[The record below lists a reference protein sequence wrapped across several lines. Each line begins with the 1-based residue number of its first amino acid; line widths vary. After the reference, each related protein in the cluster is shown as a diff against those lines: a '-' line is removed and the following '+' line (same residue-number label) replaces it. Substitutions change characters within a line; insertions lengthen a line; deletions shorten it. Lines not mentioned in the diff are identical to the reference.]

1 MRNAG
6 FAIDGRMMHCF
17 ARPKLLAMLLL
28 AWSTLTPC
36 ARAVEPV
43 EEFLEALWQRHY
55 YDEALDYLDVLPSI
69 EALPESV
76 KQRALFE
83 RGRTLA
89 ASAAGQAEADARNI
103 LFSQAAEAFEKFQQT
118 FPQHELAASAKNQIA
133 NILVERGR
141 AEAQSAKNGDDKPA
155 QLTKARDY
163 FEQARRQFD
172 AAEKQLDGERQKL
185 PKLVEEKAIQDQKR
199 QLAGDLAQVRMLRA
213 SVDYE
218 LAKTFEAGSKE
229 ANKHLQA
236 AARSYASL
244 YESYRTRAAGLLARL
259 WEGRCY
265 QEMGQ
270 FKQAVGCYR
279 ELMDLPTTADTR
291 TIKAKSTRH
300 ALECWT
306 HDSEQKYPEA
316 IERGEKWEK
325 EVGPAGGDADSLA
338 IRYLTALAYQAQSN
352 ALPDKD
358 PNRKKLA
365 GFARQVVGPV
375 ATQPGEFQR
384 PAKMLLVALAAPK
397 DKDKDK
403 DKGKKDAG
411 GDSSSFSEPFERGKQ
426 ALEKM
431 QEAAA
436 ALKAAQASGDKAA
449 VAAAQK
455 AKTEQTTLARRELLT
470 AINASD
476 AKTPLEDLNSARYYV
491 CFLAW
496 DGGQLYDAAV
506 LGEFLA
512 TRYPDSLPGRQ
523 GARIALA
530 AFVRLY
536 GESKATHKGFE
547 MAQIERVANT
557 IFKRWPGEEE
567 ADDAALT
574 LLNFAA
580 AERKLD
586 KAMEYLGKVSANS
599 PRRGLAEMRAGQT
612 LWSSYLRTL
621 QLPAEERPSQEELDK
636 IKKQAAEVLAGGIAK
651 ATKNAGDQVDPN
663 LPGAAFAMAQIEC
676 DAGHPDKAI
685 EWLEDAKFGPLTLIK
700 AGSPAA
706 AREGF
711 ATETY
716 KVALRA
722 YIAATPQQLKKAE
735 AVMDSLD
742 KVVRASGDAKAADSL
757 TAIYISLG
765 RELQQQLSELR
776 KNGKRKEMESVSKA
790 FEAFLDRI
798 TKRDPSTS
806 YASLNW
812 IGETYYSLGAGFDE
826 GGTSQSPLAKEY
838 FEKAMEAY
846 QKMLEIALK
855 DPKYKDSPESLLGIR
870 LRLADC
876 YRRVGKYDEAI
887 RTMLV
892 VLREKPALIT
902 AQVQAAE
909 IYQSRG
915 ATDSR
920 AYALAINGS
929 DAGKDGA
936 NVIWG
941 WRKLSKMTMNNPK
954 FAETF
959 HQARLNMSEARH
971 LFALTQQE
979 GPQRTKILENAKQD
993 LWLTYELHPDLG
1005 GEATAA
1011 RYDRLLK
1018 QIQKSLGN
1026 KETGLKEFKDRETT
1040 ATKTG

>member
-1 MRNAG
+1 MARSPRSRCRFVVRNAG

-28 AWSTLTPC
+28 AGSTLIPC

-43 EEFLEALWQRHY
+43 DEFLEAALATALLRRST
-55 YDEALDYLDVLPSI
+55 LDYLDVLPSI

-89 ASAAGQAEADARNI
+89 ASAAGQTEAEVRNI
-103 LFSQAAEAFEKFQQT
+103 LFSRAAEAFEKFQQT

-141 AEAQSAKNGDDKPA
+141 AEVQAAKNGDDKPA

-218 LAKTFEAGSKE
+218 LAKTFEPGSKE
-229 ANKHLQA
+229 ANKHLQTA
-236 AARSYASL
+236 TRSYAAL

-306 HDSEQKYPEA
+306 HDSERKYPEA

-325 EVGPAGGDADSLA
+325 EVGAAGGDADSLA

-352 ALPDKD
+352 ALPEKD

-403 DKGKKDAG
+403 DKDKGKKDAG

-436 ALKAAQASGDKAA
+436 ALKTAQASGDKAA
-449 VAAAQK
+449 IAAAQK
-455 AKTEQTTLARRELLT
+455 DKTEQTTLARRELLT

-476 AKTPLEDLNSARYYV
+476 AKTPLEDLNSARYYL

-536 GESKATHKGFE
+536 GESKATDKGFE

-599 PRRGLAEMRAGQT
+599 PRRGLAEMRAGQV
-612 LWSSYLRTL
+612 LWTAYLRGA
-621 QLPAEERPSQEELDK
+621 QAPAEERPPQEELDK
-636 IKKQAAEVLAGGIAK
+636 IKKRSAEVLAGGIAK
-651 ATKNAGDQVDPN
+651 MEKTPGEQVDPT
-663 LPGAAFAMAQIEC
+663 LARRVFTMAQIEVE
-676 DAGHPDKAI
+676 AGHRGQGDRMARRCQVRPV
-685 EWLEDAKFGPLTLIK
+685 DAHQGRQPRGGP
-700 AGSPAA
+700 
-706 AREGF
+706 R
-711 ATETY
+711 
-716 KVALRA
+716 
-722 YIAATPQQLKKAE
+722 
-735 AVMDSLD
+735 
-742 KVVRASGDAKAADSL
+742 
-757 TAIYISLG
+757 
-765 RELQQQLSELR
+765 
-776 KNGKRKEMESVSKA
+776 
-790 FEAFLDRI
+790 
-798 TKRDPSTS
+798 
-806 YASLNW
+806 
-812 IGETYYSLGAGFDE
+812 
-826 GGTSQSPLAKEY
+826 
-838 FEKAMEAY
+838 
-846 QKMLEIALK
+846 
-855 DPKYKDSPESLLGIR
+855 GICHR
-870 LRLADC
+870 NL
-876 YRRVGKYDEAI
+876 
-887 RTMLV
+887 
-892 VLREKPALIT
+892 
-902 AQVQAAE
+902 
-909 IYQSRG
+909 
-915 ATDSR
+915 
-920 AYALAINGS
+920 
-929 DAGKDGA
+929 
-936 NVIWG
+936 
-941 WRKLSKMTMNNPK
+941 
-954 FAETF
+954 
-959 HQARLNMSEARH
+959 
-971 LFALTQQE
+971 
-979 GPQRTKILENAKQD
+979 
-993 LWLTYELHPDLG
+993 
-1005 GEATAA
+1005 
-1011 RYDRLLK
+1011 
-1018 QIQKSLGN
+1018 
-1026 KETGLKEFKDRETT
+1026 
-1040 ATKTG
+1040 